1 MKIKTKGLK
10 MDIKTFTVSIPRNQ
24 IEKAHE
30 WVKNEGLE
38 HYPSSIIGERLVQEG
53 VEYHFQLEGV
63 FERIRLD
70 GMDFNSD
77 LEGYENALALV
88 RKLPKNIVFK
98 ATYIS
103 GAGTI
108 TDGLYLT
115 PINFKD
121 EAKSL
126 LSTLR
131 LSSAQNTVDLHV
143 YSLNL
148 IKRLKEAKDKKQTFN
163 EWLSICL
170 KEAYPKV
177 SFIARPKGN
186 LLAKDEMIKDLEE
199 RRELYIEL
207 KKGIAENWVI
217 EGIDE

>member
-1 MKIKTKGLK
+1 
-10 MDIKTFTVSIPRNQ
+10 MDIKTFTVSIPRSR
-24 IEKAHE
+24 IEKAYE
-30 WVKNEGLE
+30 WVKNENLAD
-38 HYPSSIIGERLVQEG
+38 YPSSYIAERLVQEG
-53 VEYHFQLEGV
+53 AQYHFQLEGI
-63 FERIRLD
+63 FTKIRID
-70 GMDFNSD
+70 GVEFDAD
-77 LEGYENALALV
+77 AEGYEKALALV

-98 ATYIS
+98 ANYIT
-103 GAGTI
+103 GTGSI

-121 EAKSL
+121 EAKKL

-131 LSSAQNTVDLHV
+131 LDPYLKTVHLQV

-148 IKRLKEAKDKKQTFN
+148 IKRIKEAKGKGRTYN
-163 EWLSICL
+163 EWLSAGL
-170 KEAYPKV
+170 ERAYPKV
-177 SFIARPKGN
+177 SFIAKPNGR
-186 LLAKDEMIKDLEE
+186 LLGKDEMIKALEE

>member
-1 MKIKTKGLK
+1 ME
-10 MDIKTFTVSIPRNQ
+10 IKTFTVSIPRSQ
-24 IEKAHE
+24 IEKAYK
-30 WVKNEGLE
+30 WVKNEGLD
-38 HYPSSIIGERLVQEG
+38 HYPSSIIGERLVKEG
-53 VEYHFQLEGV
+53 VEYHFQSEGV
-63 FERIRLD
+63 FEGIRLD
-70 GMDFNSD
+70 GVDFNSD
-77 LEGYENALALV
+77 LEGCENALALV
-88 RKLPKNIVFK
+88 KKLPKNIVFK
-98 ATYIS
+98 ATCITGS
-103 GAGTI
+103 NSL

-148 IKRLKEAKDKKQTFN
+148 IKRLKEAKGKEQTFN
-163 EWLSICL
+163 EWLSTGL
-170 KEAYPKV
+170 EQAYPKV

-186 LLAKDEMIKDLEE
+186 LLTKEEMIKDLQKS
-199 RRELYIEL
+199 REWYIEL

-217 EGIDE
+217 EGVDE

>member
-1 MKIKTKGLK
+1 
-10 MDIKTFTVSIPRNQ
+10 MDIKTFTVSIPRRQ

-38 HYPSSIIGERLVQEG
+38 CYPSSIIAERLVQEG

-63 FERIRLD
+63 FEGIRID
-70 GMDFNSD
+70 GVDFNSD

-103 GAGTI
+103 GSNSL

-131 LSSAQNTVDLHV
+131 LSSAQNTVELHA

-148 IKRLKEAKDKKQTFN
+148 IKRLEETKDKKQTFN

-170 KEAYPKV
+170 KQAYPKV
-177 SFIARPKGN
+177 SFIARPKGRR
-186 LLAKDEMIKDLEE
+186 LSKDEMINDL
-199 RRELYIEL
+199 RKSREWYIEL
-207 KKGIAENWVI
+207 KRGIAENWVI
-217 EGIDE
+217 EGVDE